1 MCGLASPMFV
11 FDETTFK
18 VLGIDVSKIGGEII
32 HKVLCPLFMEG
43 AKVWLDKNI
52 DIEDALVVCCFPSV
66 GMVSSVVAHFLIDHL
81 NLEYVGGVAHPKLPA
96 ICLVQDGVPLPP
108 IRAYAGEPICKIEG
122 VCDKVLLLMSELIVP
137 DPLVHE
143 IVSSLFVWS
152 KEQNAAMGVLID
164 AFARKGMKGGL
175 NGNEPLVEYD
185 DTEEVDVLGVAA
197 TPKMAE
203 LLKGMDIKLLEQG
216 VIKGMTG
223 AMLSEGSSRGRNIM
237 SIMVEADPRFPDARA
252 AAVIIEQL
260 NKMMPVVDLDHEPLL
275 AEAQQLEDQIRNMME
290 GAETEPSPASTSM
303 LYG

>member
-1 MCGLASPMFV
+1 
-11 FDETTFK
+11 
-18 VLGIDVSKIGGEII
+18 
-32 HKVLCPLFMEG
+32 MEE
-43 AKVWLDKNI
+43 AKVWLDKSV
-52 DIEDALVVCCFPSV
+52 DLEDALVVCCFPSV

-81 NLEYVGGVAHPKLPA
+81 KLEYVGGVAHPKLPA

-122 VCDKVLLLMSELIVP
+122 VCDKVLLLMSEMIVP

-152 KEQNAAMGVLID
+152 KEQNAAVGVLID

-175 NGNEPLVEYD
+175 NGNEPLVEYE
-185 DTEEVDVLGVAA
+185 DTEEVDILGVAS

-203 LLKGMDIKLLEQG
+203 LLKEMDIQLLEQG

-223 AMLSEGSSRGRNIM
+223 ALLSEGASRGRNII

-260 NKMMPVVDLDHEPLL
+260 NKMMPVADLDHEPLL
-275 AEAQQLEDQIRNMME
+275 AEAQQLEEQIRSMME
-290 GAETEPSPASTSM
+290 GAEDSPSPSSTSM

>member
-1 MCGLASPMFV
+1 
-11 FDETTFK
+11 
-18 VLGIDVSKIGGEII
+18 
-32 HKVLCPLFMEG
+32 MEG
-43 AKVWLDKNI
+43 AKVWLDKSI

-81 NLEYVGGVAHPKLPA
+81 ELEFVGRVSHPNLPA

-108 IRAYAGEPICKIEG
+108 IRAYTGKPICKIEG
-122 VCDKVLLLMSELIVP
+122 CDKVLLLMSELIVP

-143 IVSSLFVWS
+143 IVSEIFAWS
-152 KEQNAAMGVLID
+152 KKEKAAMGVLID

-175 NGNEPLVEYD
+175 NGNEPLVEYE

-203 LLKGMDIKLLEQG
+203 LLQEMEIPLLEQG

-223 AMLSEGSSRGRNIM
+223 VMLSEGASRGRNIM
-237 SIMVEADPRFPDARA
+237 SLMVEADPRFPDARA
-252 AAVIIEQL
+252 AAVIIEHL
-260 NKMMPVVDLDHEPLL
+260 NKMLPVIDLDHGPLL
-275 AEAQQLEDQIRNMME
+275 EEAKQLEEQIRNMMD
-290 GAETEPSPASTSM
+290 GAESEPSPASTSM

>member
-1 MCGLASPMFV
+1 M
-11 FDETTFK
+11 
-18 VLGIDVSKIGGEII
+18 EII
-32 HKVLCPLFMEG
+32 HGDVCPQNMEQ
-43 AKVWLDKNI
+43 AKVWLDK
-52 DIEDALVVCCFPSV
+52 DVDLEDALVVCCFPSV

-81 NLEYVGGVAHPKLPA
+81 KLEYIGGVAHPKLPA

-122 VCDKVLLLMSELIVP
+122 VCDKVLLLMSEMIVP

-143 IVSSLFVWS
+143 IVGSLFEWS
-152 KEQNAAMGVLID
+152 REQKAAVGVLID

-175 NGNEPLVEYD
+175 NGNEPLVEYE
-185 DTEEVDVLGVAA
+185 DTEEVDVLGVAG

-203 LLKGMDIKLLEQG
+203 LLKDMDFKLLDQG

-223 AMLSEGSSRGRNIM
+223 AMLSEGASRGRNIM

-260 NKMMPVVDLDHEPLL
+260 NKMMPVADLDHEPLL
-275 AEAQQLEDQIRNMME
+275 EEAKQLEEQIRSMME
-290 GAETEPSPASTSM
+290 GAEGGPAPASTSM

>member
-1 MCGLASPMFV
+1 MNKL
-11 FDETTFK
+11 
-18 VLGIDVSKIGGEII
+18 GGEII
-32 HKVLCPLFMEG
+32 HGQVCPLNMEQ
-43 AKVWLDKNI
+43 AKVWLDK
-52 DIEDALVVCCFPSV
+52 DVDLEDALVVCCFPSV

-81 NLEYVGGVAHPKLPA
+81 KLEYIGGVAHPKLPA

-122 VCDKVLLLMSELIVP
+122 VCDKVLLLMSEMIVP
-137 DPLVHE
+137 DPLVNE
-143 IVSSLFVWS
+143 IVSSLFEWS
-152 KEQNAAMGVLID
+152 REQKAAVGVLID

-175 NGNEPLVEYD
+175 NGNEPLVEYE
-185 DTEEVDVLGVAA
+185 DTDEVDVLGVAG

-203 LLKGMDIKLLEQG
+203 LLKEMDIKLLEQG

-223 AMLSEGSSRGRNIM
+223 AMLSEGAGRKRNIM

-260 NKMMPVVDLDHEPLL
+260 NKMMPVADLDHEPLL
-275 AEAQQLEDQIRNMME
+275 EEAKQLEEQIRSMME
-290 GAETEPSPASTSM
+290 GAEGSPAPASTSM

>member
-1 MCGLASPMFV
+1 
-11 FDETTFK
+11 
-18 VLGIDVSKIGGEII
+18 
-32 HKVLCPLFMEG
+32 MEG
-43 AKVWLDKNI
+43 AKVWLDKSV

-81 NLEYVGGVAHPKLPA
+81 NLEFVGGVAHPKLPA
-96 ICLVQDGVPLPP
+96 ICLVQDGEPLPP

-175 NGNEPLVEYD
+175 NGNEPMVEYE

-197 TPKMAE
+197 TPKMAD
-203 LLKGMDIKLLEQG
+203 LLKKMDIKLLEQG

-252 AAVIIEQL
+252 AAVIIEHL
-260 NKMMPVVDLDHEPLL
+260 NKMLPVADLDHGPLL
-275 AEAQQLEDQIRNMME
+275 AEAQQLEDQIRSMIE
-290 GAETEPSPASTSM
+290 GAESEPSPSSTSM